1 MHPNTMASAPDV
13 QMVALRPQWS
23 AVSAPMAEPIGAP
36 IDISIE
42 YWNEVAMV
50 RPCLT
55 KKVGSQVTKPY
66 SSVLITISDTQPTN
80 MRMSSGGAHRLARL
94 RVGVVVIA
102 AAGAG
107 SGAPFD

>member
-1 MHPNTMASAPDV
+1 MQPNTMASAPDV
-13 QMVALRPQWS
+13 PMVALRPHLS

-66 SSVLITISDTQPTN
+66 SSVLITIRHTQPTI
-80 MRMSSGGAHRLARL
+80 MRDSSGGVHRVARL
-94 RVGVVVIA
+94 RDG
-102 AAGAG
+102 GT
-107 SGAPFD
+107 